1 MKRVLD
7 VFGKQRNR
15 SYKFPVLVLS
25 TMPSASTRLMHRS
38 KNLQQLDVM
47 VAGPND
53 ANHLFVIDGQF
64 DASLTVGSQGT
75 NFAVAKETFGVLL
88 GPSSLIDSSFEQL
101 PQPSIAKT
109 QMFSTAPG
117 AFSGT
122 WDIIDV
128 DADWD
133 DESEQVE
140 LRIEAQVSCSGSNP
154 SASINGFAFHI
165 TILAA
170 LPAG

>member
-1 MKRVLD
+1 
-7 VFGKQRNR
+7 
-15 SYKFPVLVLS
+15 
-25 TMPSASTRLMHRS
+25 MPSASTRLMHRS

-101 PQPSIAKT
+101 HSFDCK
-109 QMFSTAPG
+109 
-117 AFSGT
+117 
-122 WDIIDV
+122 D
-128 DADWD
+128 
-133 DESEQVE
+133 
-140 LRIEAQVSCSGSNP
+140 SN
-154 SASINGFAFHI
+154 G
-165 TILAA
+165 
-170 LPAG
+170 